1 MDWPRARRVLV
12 VKMKLVVKHRLAK
25 SSGVYVIV

>member
-1 MDWPRARRVLV
+1 MDWPKRVLV

-25 SSGVYVIV
+25 SSGVYIMV